1 MTVCNLKS
9 DPYYKLSQCRFSPY
23 PSSCSAR
30 LIIVVSTFRHHA
42 PVSFVHSIHDPTGV
56 AVKRMIEASQ
66 RMSKIDRQGEKE
78 KSPVNRH
85 FELEIETLSA
95 SPRDAEISRVR
106 SARLIVLIVIERE
119 LKE

>member
-9 DPYYKLSQCRFSPY
+9 DPYYKFSQCGFSPY
-23 PSSCSAR
+23 PSPCSAR
-30 LIIVVSTFRHHA
+30 PIIAVSTFRHHA
-42 PVSFVHSIHDPTGV
+42 PVSFVHSIHDPTEV
-56 AVKRMIEASQ
+56 AVMRMIEASQ